1 MFSSLLSKTSKKP
14 VTMVRIEPSNSKSDD
29 SECYQHL
36 RTLRS
41 KLHDFNS
48 TLKKIHFN
56 VGTLTRIHDINM
68 LANLYDVLNVQT
80 TALLDDMQLEES
92 RINSLMPRGNV
103 ASGRRRKA
111 TRRRRKH

>member
-48 TLKKIHFN
+48 TLKKSFIFVVCSLFN
-56 VGTLTRIHDINM
+56 
-68 LANLYDVLNVQT
+68 
-80 TALLDDMQLEES
+80 DMPGW
-92 RINSLMPRGNV
+92 RNW
-103 ASGRRRKA
+103 
-111 TRRRRKH
+111 